1 MRDEKGGFHVTAVRI
16 LPLLVEDFT
25 IEVNVI
31 VVDGIVEGDG
41 DHLRNVLA
49 VGSGRP
55 DFAQVTGHL
64 GAVLGTEAVGE
75 LANGGITWWCPIR
88 IRIDI

>member
-1 MRDEKGGFHVTAVRI
+1 MRYKETGFDVAAVGVF
-16 LPLLVEDFT
+16 PLLIEDFT

-49 VGSGRP
+49 VGAGRP

-88 IRIDI
+88 IGIDI